1 MGEVEI
7 GKVEIGKAE
16 TYQAYI
22 QQLLTCRAERSRQSA
37 SQSLSPS
44 SSQVEARTIFD
55 MQRDHYQLVYV
66 GWKRNGL
73 RDYGCLLHLDIK
85 NGKIWIQHDGT
96 EGGTAHQLVEL
107 GVPKQNIILG
117 FHPEEV
123 RPHTEFAVT

>member
-44 SSQVEARTIFD
+44 SSQVEARTNFD

-66 GWKRNGL
+66 GCEAQWPARL
-73 RDYGCLLHLDIK
+73 PLS
-85 NGKIWIQHDGT
+85 
-96 EGGTAHQLVEL
+96 TA
-107 GVPKQNIILG
+107 
-117 FHPEEV
+117 F
-123 RPHTEFAVT
+123 RY